1 MGKGNGPS
9 FLIAMTL
16 LIATQGVGA
25 DKWDDADVA
34 IRRLAPTGFQGLPNN
49 IVGELKKRGCTIPQ
63 SYGSKKPHNI
73 ISGEFAKK
81 GQKDWAV
88 LCSRNGSSSVL
99 IFWGDDSPCPSEILP
114 SRDGRWLQG
123 IGDGRFGYSRAISP
137 VGRAFIMGTFKNYG
151 GPTPPPILHQG
162 INEAFIEKAST
173 VHYCH
178 KGKWI
183 WLSGGD

>member
-34 IRRLAPTGFQGLPNN
+34 IRRLAPTEFQGLPNN

-99 IFWGDDSPCPSEILP
+99 IFWGDDSPCPSEIFP
-114 SRDGRWLQG
+114 SKDRGWLQNTGYG
-123 IGDGRFGYSRAISP
+123 IGYSRAINP
-137 VGRAFIMGTFKNYG
+137 VGAAFIIRHFKLVG
-151 GPTPPPILHQG
+151 GPTPPPIVHQG
-162 INEAFIEKAST
+162 IDEAFIEKAST

-183 WLSGGD
+183 ELTGAD